1 MVPLNIN
8 TMSSAQSLVRLGS
21 AIDVYYQDSENAR
34 KQVIPTLVDQR
45 YTQDFSNKSQG
56 TSVFTI
62 PPNMGISH
70 VVAVMGYSADA
81 LSTVP
86 ASFALNRAWGY
97 EAIQQ
102 VSFRVGGSSQYFL
115 TGAQLLARNLRMAR
129 TQSQRESLLQ
139 LGGSYFV
146 GSGTQASPQN
156 CYIPIS
162 IWAMPGDDG
171 LNLPVPSDCLSQQI
185 QVTIT
190 LNPSYISAGAGDGTL
205 STVPNQGFWHLATG
219 STLAG
224 LVLPP
229 TSFSTAYFQ
238 VQQVQMKDRGMALAN
253 RVDLNNEMYSMALPT
268 FDQFEQTFQLSSAV
282 DGTAPQQVVL
292 TGFRAGEVKE
302 IQFWLSKNVVTGN
315 AATYD
320 AAANPELW
328 YPPAT
333 LQVLYA
339 GLVYSNFNNGSSQ
352 IWNLLNGTAP
362 SAVNQNVLTS
372 SGGAWSIGAN
382 PQLSQWTEAPFAQ
395 PTGRDYEADVLVHG
409 LEITNGIV
417 NVQITPP
424 VYAGLAAGV
433 ANAWTLHVA
442 YVYNCTLGFS
452 RGTADLIF

>member
-1 MVPLNIN
+1 
-8 TMSSAQSLVRLGS
+8 MSSAQALVRIGS
-21 AIDVYYQDSENAR
+21 PADLYYQDSGNAK
-34 KQVIPTLVDQR
+34 KQVIPTLADQR
-45 YTQDFSNKSQG
+45 YTQAFSNLSQG

-62 PPNMGISH
+62 PPNNGVSH
-70 VVAVMGYSADA
+70 VVAVMGYSADS

-86 ASFALNRAWGY
+86 SDFALNRGWGY

-102 VSFRVGGSSQYFL
+102 VSFRIGGSSQYFL
-115 TGAQLLARNLRMAR
+115 TGAQLLARNLRNAR

-139 LGGSYFV
+139 LGGSVFV
-146 GSGTQASPQN
+146 GTGAAQALPQY

-162 IWAMPGDDG
+162 CWAMPGDDG
-171 LNLPVPSDCLSQQI
+171 LNLPLPSDCLSQQI

-190 LNPSYISAGAGDGTL
+190 LNPSYVSAGAGSGGV
-205 STVPNQGFWHLATG
+205 STIPNAGFWHLATG
-219 STLAG
+219 ATLAG

-229 TSFSTAYFQ
+229 AAFTTAYFQ
-238 VQQVQMKDRGMALAN
+238 VQQIQMKDRGMALAN
-253 RVDLNNEMYSMALPT
+253 RVDMNTEMYSMALPGN

-282 DGTAPQQVVL
+282 DGAQPQQVTL

-302 IQFWLSKNVVTGN
+302 IQFWLSRNVVSGDSTTFDN
-315 AATYD
+315 AAN
-320 AAANPELW
+320 ANLW
-328 YPPAT
+328 YPPAS
-333 LQVLYA
+333 LQVLYS

-372 SGGAWSIGAN
+372 AGGTWTLGSN
-382 PQLSQWTEAPFAQ
+382 PQLSQWTVAEFAQ
-395 PTGRDYEADVLVHG
+395 PTGADYEADMLVHG
-409 LEITNGIV
+409 MEITNGIV

-424 VYAGLAAGV
+424 PVAGQAGGV

-442 YVYNCTLGFS
+442 YVYNCTVGFS